1 MTGFPTM
8 RTAFRTTVSGGGKY
22 EMVFRF
28 PSMDDLHAADDEWR
42 AALAT
47 PASDVAAV
55 DVDDAQALARE
66 FKRMQGLIYCP
77 GVLRCAKC
85 DFRLIKTTLTPAGAF
100 ANEEPD
106 SCPNCNV
113 PMWRVTWQDEAH
125 EAYRVAESQMERAL
139 GAEKK
144 LAHPLLAQSVDHVA
158 GEALREK
165 IARIIAAGNHGD
177 PWWWKDAFDDGS
189 DETAIRLRADDASV
203 ADDVLAALKG
213 PAANE
218 LGFDPTAEVGDEVFP
233 HDTIGSHFGNG
244 GGLDP
249 AAGDVGAVEY
259 GDAAQDAVMRLL
271 ERGVATVNSD
281 GYLVLAHPP
290 HPAPVDPAE
299 TLAQR
304 QAREVMRPQ
313 SGSALAQ
320 PPFGQVYGMA
330 TTPVDPVAGGEAL
343 REALE
348 NIAALRSPNNGD
360 YVRIAEKALAALK
373 GPAA

>member
-177 PWWWKDAFDDGS
+177 PWWWKQAFDDGS
-189 DETAIRLRADDASV
+189 DETAVRLRADDVSV
-203 ADDVLAALKG
+203 ADTILAAL
-213 PAANE
+213 
-218 LGFDPTAEVGDEVFP
+218 
-233 HDTIGSHFGNG
+233 
-244 GGLDP
+244 
-249 AAGDVGAVEY
+249 
-259 GDAAQDAVMRLL
+259 
-271 ERGVATVNSD
+271 AT
-281 GYLVLAHPP
+281 
-290 HPAPVDPAE
+290 PAPIE
-299 TLAQR
+299 
-304 QAREVMRPQ
+304 
-313 SGSALAQ
+313 
-320 PPFGQVYGMA
+320 
-330 TTPVDPVAGGEAL
+330 GGPL
-343 REALE
+343 
-348 NIAALRSPNNGD
+348 
-360 YVRIAEKALAALK
+360 
-373 GPAA
+373 

>member
-47 PASDVAAV
+47 PASDVVAV

-144 LAHPLLAQSVDHVA
+144 LAHPLLAQSVDPVA
-158 GEALREK
+158 VLQYDKVTCGNENEMPKVISCNWLPDGEY
-165 IARIIAAGNHGD
+165 
-177 PWWWKDAFDDGS
+177 PVF
-189 DETAIRLRADDASV
+189 
-203 ADDVLAALKG
+203 LAA
-213 PAANE
+213 PV
-218 LGFDPTAEVGDEVFP
+218 P
-233 HDTIGSHFGNG
+233 
-244 GGLDP
+244 
-249 AAGDVGAVEY
+249 VE
-259 GDAAQDAVMRLL
+259 
-271 ERGVATVNSD
+271 
-281 GYLVLAHPP
+281 
-290 HPAPVDPAE
+290 
-299 TLAQR
+299 
-304 QAREVMRPQ
+304 
-313 SGSALAQ
+313 
-320 PPFGQVYGMA
+320 
-330 TTPVDPVAGGEAL
+330 PVAGGEAL
-343 REALE
+343 REAVRDALASE
-348 NIAALRSPNNGD
+348 LGDTYDCGRVWEAWSVGTMGEDDFTPVNDRVDEIADA
-360 YVRIAEKALAALK
+360 ILAALK